1 MPPTRRENVVSA
13 PPVTR
18 RVRAMASTLRTA
30 DLTEA
35 DLESALDIQSR
46 SFGLMP
52 DSRREGWFRSRTEAI
67 AAGRMIG
74 VYDGSRLVAHARLRP
89 FRQYWGG
96 RELDM
101 AGIAAVVVAPDYRGQ
116 GAATTL
122 MSGVGRRASE
132 LGAALSAL
140 YPSVPALY
148 RGVGWELGGVQH
160 RITVDADRLRRLGHT
175 ADEVRRADVDS
186 IDEVLDLMRAHWT
199 RIGASGPK
207 LLEPGELRDH
217 LEEPDTYSYLTDDGF
232 VIYGWHERD
241 LLVTHLMAATEA
253 SLRALWSVVGSGA
266 SIAKSV
272 HAYVA
277 PRDPVHFLLDR
288 GADGAS
294 HQERWMLRLIDAP
307 TAIAERGFAESAPVD
322 VKLTV
327 ADPLLPDCD
336 GSWRLRIADGAGTL
350 EPTTE
355 SPDGLRLGPNGF
367 AAMYAG
373 TPLATLRTV
382 GLGTGG
388 RPEDDR
394 RLDAAFAAEPYLLE
408 FF

>member
-1 MPPTRRENVVSA
+1 
-13 PPVTR
+13 
-18 RVRAMASTLRTA
+18 MASTLRTA
-30 DLTEA
+30 DLTGAELEA
-35 DLESALDIQSR
+35 ALDIQSR
-46 SFGLMP
+46 SFGPMP
-52 DSRREGWFRSRTEAI
+52 DSRRDGWFRSRTEAI

-74 VYDGSRLVAHARLRP
+74 AYDGSRLVAHARLRP

-116 GAATTL
+116 GAATAL
-122 MSGVGRRASE
+122 MSGVTRRASE
-132 LGAALSAL
+132 LGAAVSAL
-140 YPSVPALY
+140 YPTVPALY
-148 RGVGWELGGVQH
+148 RGVGWEFGGVQH

-175 ADEVRRADVDS
+175 ADAVRRADVDS
-186 IDEVLDLMRAHWT
+186 VDEVLDRMRTHWT

-207 LLEPGELRDH
+207 LLEPDELREQ
-217 LEEPDTYSYLTDDGF
+217 LAAPDTYGYLTDDGF

-241 LLVTHLMAATEA
+241 LFVTNLMAATEA

-272 HAYVA
+272 HAYIP

-288 GADGAS
+288 GADGS
-294 HQERWMLRLIDAP
+294 TQHERWMLRLIDAP
-307 TAIAERGFAESAPVD
+307 AAIGERGFAESGPVD
-322 VKLTV
+322 VALTI
-327 ADPLLPDCD
+327 ADPLLPSCD
-336 GSWRLRIADGAGTL
+336 GSWRLRIADGSGTL
-350 EPTTE
+350 ERTSE
-355 SPDGLRLGPNGF
+355 SPDSLRLGPNGF

-373 TPLATLRTV
+373 TSLATLRAV
-382 GLGTGG
+382 GLATGG

-394 RLDAAFAAEPYLLE
+394 RLDSAFAAEPYLLE

>member
-1 MPPTRRENVVSA
+1 
-13 PPVTR
+13 
-18 RVRAMASTLRTA
+18 MASTLRTA

-46 SFGLMP
+46 SFGPMP
-52 DSRREGWFRSRTEAI
+52 DSRRDGWFASRTEAI
-67 AAGRMIG
+67 AARRLIG

-89 FRQYWGG
+89 FRQFWGG

-116 GAATTL
+116 GAASVL
-122 MSGVGRRASE
+122 MSAVAQRASGVG
-132 LGAALSAL
+132 AAVSAL
-140 YPSVPALY
+140 YPTVPALY
-148 RGVGWELGGVQH
+148 RRVGWELGGVQH

-175 ADEVRRADVDS
+175 ADAVRRADADS
-186 IDEVLDLMRAHWT
+186 VDEVLDRMRAHWT
-199 RIGASGPK
+199 RTGASGPK
-207 LLEPGELRDH
+207 LLEPDELRDR
-217 LEEPDTYSYLTDDGF
+217 LAEPDTYGYLTDDGF
-232 VIYGWHERD
+232 VMYGWHERD
-241 LLVTHLMAATEA
+241 LLVTHLIGGTEA

-277 PRDPVHFLLDR
+277 PRDPVHLLLDR
-288 GADGAS
+288 GADGATQ
-294 HQERWMLRLIDAP
+294 QERWMLRLIDAP
-307 TAIAERGFAESAPVD
+307 TAVTDRGFAESAPVD
-322 VKLTV
+322 VALTV
-327 ADPLLPDCD
+327 ADPLLPGCD

-350 EPTTE
+350 ERTAE
-355 SPDGLRLGPNGF
+355 SPDSLRLGPNGF

-373 TPLATLRTV
+373 TPLDTLRAV
-382 GLGTGG
+382 GLATGG

-394 RLDAAFAAEPYLLE
+394 RLDSAFAAEPYLLE